1 MKCVRFLNRKTGTGA
16 AAILLAAS
24 VLTAAPVYAAEDTG
38 LGVDMSTDYPGIT
51 VKAGETVSFPLD
63 FISLDGES
71 YDVDLSAGELPENWS
86 GYFKGGSS
94 QITKVHVDGDSKKSD
109 ETGDLADFS
118 LSVPAEAQDGTY
130 EVELEAD
137 AGAGRKDKLLLEVT
151 VSVEQAGE
159 SNFTSE
165 YPEQQGASGTSF
177 SFDTTLVN
185 NRGTNQSYSLSAQ
198 TPEGWQA
205 AFTPSGETNAVA
217 SLSVDAGGSQGVTV
231 SVTPPER

>member
-1 MKCVRFLNRKTGTGA
+1 MLAGRKTYFFTLLTYIDHIIFKNKTQTTVKLSHKNKEKEHCQKRGADATSSFAMCGKGVYEFMKCVRFLNRKTGTGA

-51 VKAGETVSFPLD
+51 VKVGETVSFPLD

-109 ETGDLADFS
+109 ETGIS
-118 LSVPAEAQDGTY
+118 RISV
-130 EVELEAD
+130 
-137 AGAGRKDKLLLEVT
+137 
-151 VSVEQAGE
+151 
-159 SNFTSE
+159 
-165 YPEQQGASGTSF
+165 
-177 SFDTTLVN
+177 
-185 NRGTNQSYSLSAQ
+185 
-198 TPEGWQA
+198 
-205 AFTPSGETNAVA
+205 
-217 SLSVDAGGSQGVTV
+217 
-231 SVTPPER
+231 